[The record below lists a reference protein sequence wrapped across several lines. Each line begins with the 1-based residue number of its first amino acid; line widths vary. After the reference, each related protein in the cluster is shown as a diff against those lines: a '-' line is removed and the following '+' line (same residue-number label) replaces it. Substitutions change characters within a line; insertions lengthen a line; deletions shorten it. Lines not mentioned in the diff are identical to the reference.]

1 MLKRTLIPDNSWFR
15 QLFESSPDPTWI
27 IENNCFIECNQA
39 AAQFLGYA
47 DCDELLNTHPS
58 KLSPASQPDGE
69 DSYTKA
75 ERMMALSLEKGLHRF
90 EWMHRKRDG
99 SDFLAEVTLSAI
111 QLDGRSI
118 IYCVWRDITE
128 RKLTETLLVKSES
141 RIKGI
146 LEGAADAI
154 FITAPDGRYQYVNE
168 QSVRL
173 LGYTRDELLSM
184 SILDI
189 TPTADH
195 DSIQFGYQTLLEKG
209 ELREEIRLKRKDGRI
224 IPTELNARVLADGS
238 CFGSCRD
245 ISERKA
251 AEESIAYMA
260 HHDPLTGLLNR
271 SSLTSRLEQ
280 ALATAKR
287 ECHPLA
293 VLFLD
298 LDRFK
303 ATNDTLG
310 HAIGDSLLIEVAR
323 RLNDCVRDSDIVTR
337 LGGDEFVV
345 ILTSIENAPAAAR
358 IAEKIQKSLAE
369 ICCIGEIRLHTTPSI
384 GLSFFPTDGEDGD
397 TLMKHADAAM
407 YHAKSQGRN
416 NIQFFSAELNRLAM
430 RRMRMEHDM
439 REALSANRFE
449 LHYQPQIDTLSGD
462 IVGVEALLRWRN
474 SKDELVLPADFI
486 AITEESGLILPLGEW
501 VIDEACRQQRAW
513 RNQGIATARMA
524 INLSV
529 MQLRSATLLDFVET
543 SLKKHGVHGEELE
556 LEITESVV
564 MDDPI
569 ACITKLK
576 ALRAMGIRL
585 AIDDFGTGY
594 SSLSHIKQMPIN
606 TLKIDRT
613 FVRDIE
619 SDSDDVAI
627 CTATIALAHNLGLTV
642 VAEGVETFAQRDLL
656 ASLGCDFLQGYLF
669 SKPVDAA
676 TMLKLFKA

>member
-656 ASLGCDFLQGYLF
+656 ASHGCDFLQGYLF